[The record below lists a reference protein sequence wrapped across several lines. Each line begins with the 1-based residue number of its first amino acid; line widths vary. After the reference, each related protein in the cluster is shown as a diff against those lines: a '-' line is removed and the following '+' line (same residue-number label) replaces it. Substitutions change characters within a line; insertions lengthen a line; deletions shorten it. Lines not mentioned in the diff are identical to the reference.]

1 MRAADRELLLDLFGG
16 LGHPL
21 ASRCAVELAGSPR
34 FGAFLERYR
43 GKIGRKVRSLEKPER
58 WPDLWL
64 ELWTAARLLADRRFE
79 VAYESFGARKVRG
92 PDLTLTF
99 RTHTIC
105 HVEIKHVHTELSFAK
120 WAEIVCTKLGQL
132 PAGATSVLLVGTGPE
147 IAKSC
152 PAETAL
158 RELGRRAQQGE
169 TRYLHTLRPAGST
182 GLLPPDSAP
191 GRSAPRRQLGSDR
204 SGSART
210 SGRISR
216 PGTGCLRIWPARSW
230 PVSPHLPTRHNPR
243 PGHQGVDSTAATR
256 A

>member
-1 MRAADRELLLDLFGG
+1 MRAADSELLLDLFGS

-21 ASRCAVELAGSPR
+21 ASRCAVELAASPR

-43 GKIGRKVRSLEKPER
+43 GKIGRKARSLQKPES

-79 VAYESFGARKVRG
+79 VTYESFGAQKVRG

-105 HVEIKHVHTELSFAK
+105 HVEIKHVRTELSSAK

-132 PAGATSVLLVGTGPE
+132 PTGATSVLLVGSGPE

-169 TRYLHTLRPAGST
+169 DGIFVRYGLPAAREYSRQIPRLGGVLHISNWDVTAPARQSLWQNPT
-182 GLLPPDSAP
+182 SRHRLPPD
-191 GRSAPRRQLGSDR
+191 L
-204 SGSART
+204 ARALLATFST
-210 SGRISR
+210 SPDPS
-216 PGTGCLRIWPARSW
+216 
-230 PVSPHLPTRHNPR
+230 HL
-243 PGHQGVDSTAATR
+243 
-256 A
+256 

>member
-79 VAYESFGARKVRG
+79 VAYESFGARHVRG

-99 RTHTIC
+99 RTNTIC
-105 HVEIKHVHTELSFAK
+105 HVEIKHVQTELSFAK
-120 WAEIVCTKLGQL
+120 WAEVVCTKLGQL
-132 PAGATSVLLVGTGPE
+132 PAGATSVLLVGTGPA
-147 IAKSC
+147 IAESC

-169 TRYLHTLRPAGST
+169 TGIFTRYGLRGVRDYSRQIPRLGGVLHVANWDLTAPAQPS
-182 GLLPPDSAP
+182 LWQNLAARHRLPPDLARALLASLSA
-191 GRSAPRRQLGSDR
+191 
-204 SGSART
+204 
-210 SGRISR
+210 
-216 PGTGCLRIWPARSW
+216 
-230 PVSPHLPTRHNPR
+230 SPDPSQP
-243 PGHQGVDSTAATR
+243 
-256 A
+256 